1 MEQARRRT
9 KQMWDV
15 DHFPT
20 NELTDLKPLEV
31 VEKRTSREVTA
42 ERLATDDSER
52 PSVRPPGDVVT
63 NTEVLEL
70 TKAVQWHDGDGKSHR
85 IDSIEQQHIK
95 HQAQADRPPLA
106 RTELHTHPA
115 NDEQER
121 RISTPELA
129 QLASEIAELKG
140 QRSPFAVEC
149 HQQLPV
155 EREATLHSERLALT
169 RDRELLMRDRALLL
183 RDRELLAAERKQFFL
198 DRTAHTEQRSA
209 QTGDLANTLAAVNR
223 QFGIPVHESHPEIAE
238 VTVPSSMASWK
249 DTPSAIPLDLAALF
263 QFDREPN
270 KVDDSAS
277 EYPEILSGESDP
289 TDLLDLEQP
298 IDEIRS
304 QLAKLFKLPSAQFP
318 ATTESTAALSQ
329 VRPEIEL
336 VEEVQSDTETAVDSQ
351 VDDPEGRQP
360 SSDDSIEECM
370 ARLLARSR
378 SNAATMEGNR
388 KIAES
393 DSKLSAPVTERPT
406 TVHEQ
411 AATTSLDLPH
421 ELSEPAHKQ
430 DKQALRENL
439 QLFRQVAHAS
449 ARSAVVRHSIRQ
461 RNATMT
467 KRVLLVVSLSAAS
480 VLLTQNLTQY
490 SAESKR
496 LERNNAEP
504 THAETPALAGAKVNR
519 QIW

>member
-1 MEQARRRT
+1 
-9 KQMWDV
+9 MWDV

-20 NELTDLKPLEV
+20 NELTDLKLLEE

-63 NTEVLEL
+63 NTEVLES
-70 TKAVQWHDGDGKSHR
+70 TKAVQWQDADGKYHR
-85 IDSIEQQHIK
+85 IDSIEHQHIK
-95 HQAQADRPPLA
+95 HQVQAARLPLA
-106 RTELHTHPA
+106 RTELHTSPA

-121 RISTPELA
+121 RTSTPELA
-129 QLASEIAELKG
+129 QLASEIAVRKG
-140 QRSPFAVEC
+140 QRSPFAVES
-149 HQQLPV
+149 HQQFPV
-155 EREATLHSERLALT
+155 DRERETTLHSERLALM
-169 RDRELLMRDRALLL
+169 RDRELLLRDRALLV

-209 QTGDLANTLAAVNR
+209 QTADLANTLAAVNR

-238 VTVPSSMASWK
+238 VTVPSTTASWQ
-249 DTPSAIPLDLAALF
+249 DTSSAIPLDLAAIF

-304 QLAKLFKLPSAQFP
+304 QLAKLFKLPSAEFP
-318 ATTESTAALSQ
+318 AATESTATLSQ
-329 VRPEIEL
+329 IRPEIEP

-351 VDDPEGRQP
+351 VDDPEARQN

-388 KIAES
+388 KLAES
-393 DSKLSAPVTERPT
+393 DSKLSGPVTERLP

-449 ARSAVVRHSIRQ
+449 ARSALVRHSIRQ

-519 QIW
+519 QIL